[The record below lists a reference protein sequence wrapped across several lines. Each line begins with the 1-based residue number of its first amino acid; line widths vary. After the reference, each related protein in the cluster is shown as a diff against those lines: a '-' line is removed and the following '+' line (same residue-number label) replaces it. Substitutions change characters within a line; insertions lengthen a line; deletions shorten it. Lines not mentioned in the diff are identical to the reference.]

1 MKKMLVHH
9 YPIWYEQA
17 NFLIAAK
24 INQNYQPAIEQWE
37 QLWVQQLPNDRY
49 KICCIPFFT
58 YGLALGDEVEID
70 ETHVVQRVVT
80 NSGYRIFRVWL
91 YDIEIR
97 ENLLTTVS
105 KLGCLSEAQVP
116 DGKLI
121 AVATNSQWQ
130 TEQLLNF
137 LRAKNLVGELIFEEG

>member
-1 MKKMLVHH
+1 MLVHH